1 MRNTGRNG
9 SRQPSG
15 TARTFEAIE
24 TFEAVEFRER
34 SDMRKLMLAAAFA
47 LPLVGGTAMAQETV
61 KIGYIDPL
69 SGGGAS
75 VGEIG
80 LKTYQFIAEELNAK
94 GGILGKKVE
103 IS

>member
-1 MRNTGRNG
+1 
-9 SRQPSG
+9 
-15 TARTFEAIE
+15 
-24 TFEAVEFRER
+24 
-34 SDMRKLMLAAAFA
+34 MRKLMLAAAFA

-80 LKTYQFIAEELNAK
+80 LKTFNSLPKNLMPRVAFWARRSRSSRSTTRPIRRKA
-94 GGILGKKVE
+94 
-103 IS
+103 